1 MKRDRSCQTA
11 KGRACCRRDLGLE
24 VSRFNHSCSANA
36 LIAWKEE
43 TQSYQIRTVSKIE
56 AGEEICINYLCGKSM
71 FMKNVKTRQ
80 RRLLVDWGFE
90 CECILCLY
98 ETANPIASHD
108 QYERFANLESQAKS
122 LSDANTAEEVLYFQ
136 KGKPIDIEN
145 YFKNTYG
152 QILYYKE
159 MYKIAQEKKPVRTHL
174 LNFMV
179 EGMVA
184 LNTAHYRAEDEKSDF
199 WQKMFMNEQLN
210 FMNVVSKLYKIING
224 CTTEEWQRI
233 MPKFFWDKQQED
245 KRKRF
250 ASSYYRTENCDSDSE

>member
-1 MKRDRSCQTA
+1 MEMERDRSCQTA

-71 FMKNVKTRQ
+71 FMKNIRTRQ

-108 QYERFANLESQAKS
+108 QYERFANLESQAK
-122 LSDANTAEEVLYFQ
+122 V
-136 KGKPIDIEN
+136 
-145 YFKNTYG
+145 
-152 QILYYKE
+152 
-159 MYKIAQEKKPVRTHL
+159 
-174 LNFMV
+174 
-179 EGMVA
+179 
-184 LNTAHYRAEDEKSDF
+184 
-199 WQKMFMNEQLN
+199 
-210 FMNVVSKLYKIING
+210 KLIT
-224 CTTEEWQRI
+224 C
-233 MPKFFWDKQQED
+233 FH
-245 KRKRF
+245 
-250 ASSYYRTENCDSDSE
+250 DS